1 DETAQPSL
9 EAAQA
14 EASASESID
23 QEACEEVA
31 GDSEEL
37 QAAQEQ
43 EADAQAPPAAHLEP
57 NPEAE
62 PESAQKQNKQPSAES
77 ESEPTRVSDTEHAR
91 GQEPAAASKTPPQDK
106 TATAAKDLLK
116 GSLLRIKMPSHDD
129 LPKANHDDLPKENHD
144 KKIIETTRP
153 PVKKSPEVLRK
164 DTANNSQLEVL
175 RAVQDGWDGFRKAPW
190 TFVLFTLLVGA
201 LSMIFQGVNT
211 LMPSDG
217 NTINITTIIILILAV
232 LANGIVNLWGI
243 TGMIRGAWIALN
255 GNRPTFADFIRW
267 DGNAYLRLFVRQFVL
282 GLVLFLLI
290 IIGGLVAG
298 GLAAVNQILMLVPM
312 IMIII
317 FATIL
322 TINQIFLPWI
332 ALLEKLGPLETIQR
346 GWSVVNPSWGMVLLL
361 ALVEILIL
369 MIGVL
374 LCFVGLL
381 AAAPVA
387 VCISTAAYRQLFGSD
402 DQTGLLSSN

>member
-1 DETAQPSL
+1 
-9 EAAQA
+9 
-14 EASASESID
+14 
-23 QEACEEVA
+23 
-31 GDSEEL
+31 
-37 QAAQEQ
+37 
-43 EADAQAPPAAHLEP
+43 
-57 NPEAE
+57 
-62 PESAQKQNKQPSAES
+62 
-77 ESEPTRVSDTEHAR
+77 
-91 GQEPAAASKTPPQDK
+91 
-106 TATAAKDLLK
+106 
-116 GSLLRIKMPSHDD
+116 MPSPDD

-153 PVKKSPEVLRK
+153 PVKKSPEFLRK

-201 LSMIFQGVNT
+201 LSLIFQGVNT